1 MHGDTEHSPFA
12 PMTSLS
18 TSSAAPAI
26 LYGTAWKETR
36 TASLVERAITLGFRG
51 VDTACQPR
59 HYDEAGVGAGVAA
72 CLGRGFARSQL
83 YLQTKFT
90 PLGGQDPKRVPYD
103 PRASVITQVAQSC
116 NRSLENLR
124 TDYLDAL
131 LLHSP
136 ISPFEKMLEAWEAME
151 AEVSA
156 GRVRALGISNCYD
169 MKVLGSLWRAVR
181 VAPSVVQ
188 NRFYAETGYDREV
201 RAFCSA
207 HGTRYQS
214 FWTLTANRTLLGG
227 PELRALA
234 ERHAATPA
242 QVFFRYLT
250 VVGVTPLSGTTSE
263 QHMRDDLSIFGIT
276 LSQPELDEVSRLLE
290 RAAAPPA

>member
-1 MHGDTEHSPFA
+1 MI
-12 PMTSLS
+12 SLPA
-18 TSSAAPAI
+18 SSAAPGI
-26 LYGTAWKETR
+26 LYGTAWKEAR
-36 TASLVERAITLGFRG
+36 TASLVERALTLGFRG

-59 HYDEAGVGAGVAA
+59 HYDEAGVGAGVEA
-72 CLGRGFARSQL
+72 CLRRGLPRHEL

-103 PRASVITQVAQSC
+103 PNVSVITQVGQSC
-116 NRSLENLR
+116 ARSLENLR
-124 TDYLDAL
+124 TTYLDAL

-156 GRVRALGISNCYD
+156 GRVRALGISNCSD
-169 MKVLGSLWRAVR
+169 LALLGALWRAAR

-188 NRFYAETGYDREV
+188 NRFHAETGYDREV
-201 RAFCSA
+201 RAFCAA
-207 HGTRYQS
+207 HGARYQS
-214 FWTLTANRTLLGG
+214 FWTLTANRALLGG

-242 QVFFRYLT
+242 QVFFRYLAA
-250 VVGVTPLSGTTSE
+250 VGVTPLSGTTSE
-263 QHMRDDLSIFGIT
+263 QHMLDDLSMFRIT
-276 LSQPELDEVSRLLE
+276 LSQPELDEITGLLE
-290 RAAAPPA
+290 QRAAAPA